1 MEELR
6 KEGVTGTVTK
16 YEEER
21 GYGFV
26 STLDVKD
33 ASTTDV
39 FFHISDVDASSVEVG
54 WRFQFDVFSSRK
66 GFRAGNINVLSEGS
80 EEEASEEVDERFWR
94 ARNSEYD
101 DSKSGVRPER
111 KKRKEGDGKAEPR
124 SPFNDSVVGSKND
137 LL

>member
-1 MEELR
+1 MGELR
-6 KEGVTGTVTK
+6 EEGATGTITN

-26 STLDVKD
+26 STLDLGD
-33 ASTTDV
+33 GSTTDV
-39 FFHISDVDASSVEVG
+39 FFHISDVDAGSVEEG
-54 WRFQFDVFSSRK
+54 WRLQFDVFSSRK
-66 GFRAGNINVLSEGS
+66 GFRARNVDVLSEGS
-80 EEEASEEVDERFWR
+80 EEETSAGIDERFWR

-111 KKRKEGDGKAEPR
+111 EEQQEGDGKGKPR
-124 SPFNDSVVGSKND
+124 SPFEDDVVGSKND